1 MHDTNT
7 CCQFLKAATRL
18 WQRLWKASVSRNTIR
33 DYLGMSELKL
43 LDERK
48 YEETVARVQR
58 EKTKHSVK
66 DFKKACRSQV
76 LEYYDEVNLWQ

>member
-1 MHDTNT
+1 MLPIFKGSNKTLAEALRKT
-7 CCQFLKAATRL
+7 
-18 WQRLWKASVSRNTIR
+18 SVSRNTIR
-33 DYLGMSELKL
+33 DYLGMSELNL